1 MPKSEIAECLKRM
14 KESFIEKPKK
24 RIKGMEKHQIFGQKF
39 GKITPKPH
47 RENWW
52 TSMQTT

>member
-1 MPKSEIAECLKRM
+1 MPKSEITECLKRM
-14 KESFIEKPKK
+14 KESFKEKPKK

-47 RENWW
+47 REN
-52 TSMQTT
+52 